1 MVLIFFVEIKE
12 HNISRGHHFT
22 RVKKQVDW
30 MLEKVFIFPEDHQ
43 LQTQETSAKTKSGR
57 CRRGHLEKNKVYS
70 IHVCKNA
77 HLAHLERTFPY
88 LVGVGLVLRLHSVR
102 SRAMSW
108 VTPTAVMSSFSCWSH
123 VFLGRPRRLVPGMAR
138 FITLRV
144 TLSAS
149 RLWTCPNQ
157 RRRPQ
162 RITASIGDIFRM
174 RRISSFRMW
183 SRLDTPR
190 ISRSILISVVA
201 IFLLLVTFI
210 AQHSLPY
217 VRAGLIMASYTFA
230 LSLRG
235 IVRSYNTPVN
245 FLQLDHSARTR
256 RSTSL
261 FMVPSLSIIDPR
273 YLKWSKFF
281 SSSPFTFIGS
291 GFPLLIDV
299 QSLPH

>member
-1 MVLIFFVEIKE
+1 
-12 HNISRGHHFT
+12 
-22 RVKKQVDW
+22 
-30 MLEKVFIFPEDHQ
+30 
-43 LQTQETSAKTKSGR
+43 
-57 CRRGHLEKNKVYS
+57 
-70 IHVCKNA
+70 
-77 HLAHLERTFPY
+77 
-88 LVGVGLVLRLHSVR
+88 
-102 SRAMSW
+102 
-108 VTPTAVMSSFSCWSH
+108 MSSFSCWGH

-162 RITASIGDIFRM
+162 RITSSIGEIFRM

-190 ISRSILISVVA
+190 IPRSILISVVA

-235 IVRSYNTPVN
+235 IFRSYNTPVN
-245 FLQLDHSARTR
+245 FLQLDHAARTR

-261 FMVPSLSIIDPR
+261 SMVPSLSITDPR
-273 YLKWSKFF
+273 YLKWSTFF

-291 GFPLLIDV
+291 GFSLVDRCSVFATLIL
-299 QSLPH
+299 SYACAGREY